1 MTTRLLQLHMIYR
14 NTETDDDDII
24 VERVPQVPQTSDP
37 LFRVSFTSTSAT
49 GARVTYRTYFNR
61 RAIGRYLQSIVDSL
75 QVDEDPFKT
84 VQVSGSIFPAFMYKV
99 DELNWETRETMMDM
113 MMMSINSDVTRVT
126 RS

>member
-14 NTETDDDDII
+14 NPETQDDDII

-37 LFRVSFTSTSAT
+37 LFRLSFTTTAASGS
-49 GARVTYRTYFNR
+49 RVTYKTYFNR
-61 RAIGRYLQSIVDSL
+61 RNLGRYLQSVVDSL
-75 QVDEDPFKT
+75 QVDDDPFRV

-99 DELNWETRETMMDM
+99 DELDWETRETMMDM
-113 MMMSINSDVTRVT
+113 MMMSINTDVTRV